1 MNYELSR
8 YLESSVHLMQPT
20 PTLTLTPLT
29 MYKGVRCVYGNAVSS
44 EKQSS

>member
-8 YLESSVHLMQPT
+8 YLESSVHLMQ